1 MCDPYEFYHYLPVND
16 DAMRW
21 GIYVTGAGRGRIP
34 AGASYPSEGHPS
46 LYQFD
51 WKRGRT
57 LPEFQLILITDG
69 QGEFTSQAAQGIPVR
84 PNTLIILFP
93 DVWHRYRPDPS
104 IGWQERWISLNG
116 ETIHRLMD
124 QGLIHPGKSV
134 RPVKDVKKLTSAF
147 DGLLSRIHTDPQEN
161 SILLSLRAMNLIAEA
176 LEQTLDEPLPS
187 AAQASNLPR
196 HVDDTLVAQAMD
208 LIWTHSHRPLSV
220 NDVAEHLPCTRRTL
234 ERRFATEHGHSILEE
249 ISTCRLSRARRL
261 LRETDLP
268 VKSVAPLAGFTS
280 RERMRIAFQS
290 QQGCSPDQ
298 YRKRFRIS
306 NGK

>member
-1 MCDPYEFYHYLPVND
+1 MHEPSEFYHYLPVND

-34 AGASYPSEGHPS
+34 PEGSYPPEGHPS

-69 QGEFTSQAAQGIPVR
+69 QGEFTSQTTQRTPIAPD
-84 PNTLIILFP
+84 TLMTLFP
-93 DVWHRYRPDPS
+93 GVWHRYRPDPS
-104 IGWQERWISLNG
+104 TGWQERWISLNG

-124 QGLIHPGKSV
+124 QGLIHPSKSV
-134 RPVKDVKKLTSAF
+134 QSVKDVETLTRVF
-147 DGLLSRIHTDPQEN
+147 DRLLNRIHTDPQEN

-176 LEQTLDEPLPS
+176 LEQTLDKPLPS
-187 AAQASNLPR
+187 AAQPSDLR
-196 HVDDTLVAQAMD
+196 TRFSDTLVAQAMD

-220 NDVAEHLPCTRRTL
+220 DQVAEQLPTTRRTL

-249 ISTCRLSRARRL
+249 INTCRLSRARRM

-280 RERMRIAFQS
+280 RERMRIAFQN

-298 YRKRFRIS
+298 YRKKFRMAS
-306 NGK
+306 RQ